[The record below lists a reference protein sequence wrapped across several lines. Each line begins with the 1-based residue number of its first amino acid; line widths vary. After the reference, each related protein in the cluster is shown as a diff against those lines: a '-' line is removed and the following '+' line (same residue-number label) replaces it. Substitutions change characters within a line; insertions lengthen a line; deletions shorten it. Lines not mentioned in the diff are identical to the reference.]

1 MKSSI
6 TIPAMMSGN
15 QFRGRE
21 MKIRL
26 LGLIFCVSLLVSV
39 SLQQAAAVTNITY
52 QQDQAKVNQTLQ
64 RLESGQKELLAS
76 LKKIEVIMGQIS
88 KDINELKK
96 NTDKNGNKQI
106 ELALKQNAS
115 MQGQAINQLANLVN
129 QHQEKNLKALE
140 LIYQLLSGKNK

>member
-1 MKSSI
+1 
-6 TIPAMMSGN
+6 
-15 QFRGRE
+15 